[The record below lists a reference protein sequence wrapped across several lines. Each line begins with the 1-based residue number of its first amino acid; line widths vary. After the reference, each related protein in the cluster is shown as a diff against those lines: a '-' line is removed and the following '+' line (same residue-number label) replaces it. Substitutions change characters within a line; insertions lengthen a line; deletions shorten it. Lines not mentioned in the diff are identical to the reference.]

1 MTKSK
6 ITPAQLR
13 LLRWYAEGRIDYPPR
28 GKAEPL
34 QRAGYLTPG
43 WGKDVTSAGLA
54 LLASTPEPRAAVH
67 PDVTR
72 RAAQLDR
79 EIAPKKSPAQ
89 LDAEIAEALQGKP
102 TKPARLSK
110 AARMKLGAALR
121 RAIQNEKILTGAY
134 RSMRHDDYQ
143 RAGEAA
149 IEASGLYGRAA
160 AQASDDGVEIFEI
173 VDGAPHVDQGALVRW
188 DEEP

>member
-1 MTKSK
+1 MKVLSKAAGHRIGRVLTSGIKEGTFTKLIELGLVERDGWFYGALWK
-6 ITPAQLR
+6 ISDK
-13 LLRWYAEGRIDYPPR
+13 GR
-28 GKAEPL
+28 AVVE
-34 QRAGYLTPG
+34 
-43 WGKDVTSAGLA
+43 
-54 LLASTPEPRAAVH
+54 ASRAANV
-67 PDVTR
+67 
-72 RAAQLDR
+72 
-79 EIAPKKSPAQ
+79 EKKTAAQ

-121 RAIQNEKILTGAY
+121 RSIQNEKILTGAY